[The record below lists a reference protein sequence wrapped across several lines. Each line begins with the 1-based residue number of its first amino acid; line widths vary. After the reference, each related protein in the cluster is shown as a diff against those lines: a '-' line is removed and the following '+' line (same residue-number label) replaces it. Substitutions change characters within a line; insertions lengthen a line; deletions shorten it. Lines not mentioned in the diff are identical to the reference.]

1 MIKDQENLFILDL
14 ANNHFGN
21 LNHAKKIIKEFSKII
36 EKEKINAAIK
46 FQFRNLKT
54 YINPSYIDSENK
66 YIKRFQETKLS
77 DHEYNEIFKLIKKNK
92 IKTACTPFD
101 EESVGKI
108 EYMKFDFIKIAS
120 VSSRDFSLLERVVKN
135 KIPKIISTGGLSLKE
150 IDRIYSFMS
159 KKKQNFALMHCVAVY
174 PSKNSMSQLNF
185 IKNLIERYKN
195 VKIGWSTHENPNELL
210 IGPLAY
216 SLGARIFERHIGIND
231 EKYKL
236 NDYSSSPEIFQKW
249 VQNIKKAKKILGTTK
264 FNQEKITFQEE
275 IKTLNSLERGL
286 VSKKNIVK
294 GDRLILGKNVNLV
307 FPLEKKQF
315 SAANFKNLNT
325 FARFNI
331 KKGQPILEKQCELD
345 KKIAKEYQIRSFV
358 HEAKAMLNY
367 ANIKIK
373 DKFDMEISHHHGISN
388 FRKTGCFL
396 LNLINKQYA
405 KKILILLPNQKHPLH
420 FHKIKEESF
429 IILFGTLLLK
439 DGKRSFN
446 LKEGDVIHLKK
457 NSWHNFIAGANG
469 CIFEE
474 ISTTSLKN
482 DSFYKSNKINT
493 QKLEQRKTFINKW
506 I

>member
-1 MIKDQENLFILDL
+1 MIKNREELFILDL
-14 ANNHFGN
+14 ANNHFGS
-21 LNHAKKIIKEFSKII
+21 LNHAKKIINRFSKII
-36 EKEKINAAIK
+36 KKEKLNAAIK

-54 YINPSYIDSENK
+54 YINPNYVNSKNK
-66 YIKRFQETKLS
+66 YIKRFQQTRLS
-77 DHEYNEIFKLIKKNK
+77 DHEYNIIFQLIKKNK

-101 EESVGKI
+101 EDSVDKI
-108 EYMKFDFIKIAS
+108 EEMKFDFIKIAS
-120 VSSRDFSLLERVVKN
+120 VSSGDFSLLERVVKN

-150 IDRIYSFMS
+150 IDKIYSFMS
-159 KKKQNFALMHCVAVY
+159 KKKQEFALMHCVAVY

-195 VKIGWSTHENPNELL
+195 IKIGWSTHENPHELL
-210 IGPLAY
+210 IGPLAH
-216 SLGARIFERHIGIND
+216 SLGARIFERHIGIYD

-236 NDYSSSPEIFQKW
+236 NDYSSSPDIFLKW
-249 VQNIKKAKKILGTTK
+249 VQNIKKAKEIVGSTK
-264 FNQEKITFQEE
+264 LNQEKITYQEE
-275 IKTLNSLERGL
+275 VKTLNNLQRGL
-286 VSKKNIVK
+286 VSKANIVK
-294 GDRLILGKNVNLV
+294 GDRLILGKNVNLM
-307 FPLEKKQF
+307 FPLEKKQL
-315 SAANFKNLNT
+315 SAQNFKNLNT
-325 FARFNI
+325 FAKLSI
-331 KKGQPILEKQCELD
+331 KKNKSILEGQCELD

-373 DKFDMEISHHHGISN
+373 DKFDMEISHHNGISN

-405 KKILILLPNQKHPLH
+405 KKILILLPNQKHPSH

-429 IILFGTLLLK
+429 IILSGTLLLK
-439 DGKRSFN
+439 DGKRIFN

-457 NSWHNFIAGANG
+457 NSWHDFIAGSNG

-482 DSFYKSNKINT
+482 DSFYKNNKINA

>member
-1 MIKDQENLFILDL
+1 MIKNQENLFILDL

-36 EKEKINAAIK
+36 DKEKINAAIK

-54 YINPSYIDSENK
+54 YINPSYTDSENK
-66 YIKRFQETKLS
+66 YIKRFQETKLF
-77 DHEYNEIFKLIKKNK
+77 DHEYNEIFKLIKKNN

-108 EYMKFDFIKIAS
+108 ENMKFDFIKIAS

-264 FNQEKITFQEE
+264 FNQEKITFREE
-275 IKTLNSLERGL
+275 IKTLNSLDRGL
-286 VSKKNIVK
+286 VSKKSIVK
-294 GDRLILGKNVNLV
+294 GDRLILGKNVNLM
-307 FPLEKKQF
+307 FPLEKEQI
-315 SAANFKNLNT
+315 SAANFKNLYT

-331 KKGQPILEKQCELD
+331 KKGEPILEKQCELD

-446 LKEGDVIHLKK
+446 LNEGDVIHLKK

-493 QKLEQRKTFINKW
+493 QKLEQRKTFINRW

>member
-1 MIKDQENLFILDL
+1 LGGGAKNPYDYYEPQTSAVAVFAGYDNQDFYKIESFFTKSNEKNQILSGNNFSSFDL
-14 ANNHFGN
+14 RNRTLGVEFKPYLVFDKKSQALLYLIFG
-21 LNHAKKIIKEFSKII
+21 LN
-36 EKEKINAAIK
+36 
-46 FQFRNLKT
+46 
-54 YINPSYIDSENK
+54 Y
-66 YIKRFQETKLS
+66 
-77 DHEYNEIFKLIKKNK
+77 NK
-92 IKTACTPFD
+92 IDTA
-101 EESVGKI
+101 E
-108 EYMKFDFIKIAS
+108 
-120 VSSRDFSLLERVVKN
+120 
-135 KIPKIISTGGLSLKE
+135 
-150 IDRIYSFMS
+150 
-159 KKKQNFALMHCVAVY
+159 
-174 PSKNSMSQLNF
+174 
-185 IKNLIERYKN
+185 
-195 VKIGWSTHENPNELL
+195 
-210 IGPLAY
+210 
-216 SLGARIFERHIGIND
+216 
-231 EKYKL
+231 
-236 NDYSSSPEIFQKW
+236 
-249 VQNIKKAKKILGTTK
+249 
-264 FNQEKITFQEE
+264 FNQEKITFQKE

-294 GDRLILGKNVNLV
+294 GDRLILGKNVNLMI
-307 FPLEKKQF
+307 PLGKKQF

-325 FARFNI
+325 FAKFNI
-331 KKGQPILEKQCELD
+331 KKGEPILEKQCKLD
-345 KKIAKEYQIRSFV
+345 KKIATEYQIRSFV

-373 DKFDMEISHHHGISN
+373 DKFDMEISHHNGISN
-388 FRKTGCFL
+388 FRKIGCFL